1 MSCSGNVGLSLGY
14 PDVATSLSGLFGTFS
29 KLVICAM
36 MIRGRHRGMPYRLD
50 RAVVLS
56 GEREREEPKVEPPT
70 ARHMPLLGA
79 ALVETSQSGNHW

>member
-36 MIRGRHRGMPYRLD
+36 MIRGRHRGLPYALD
-50 RAVVLS
+50 RAVMLPDERALS
-56 GEREREEPKVEPPT
+56 ATAGEEAEGE
-70 ARHMPLLGA
+70 
-79 ALVETSQSGNHW
+79 

>member
-1 MSCSGNVGLSLGY
+1 
-14 PDVATSLSGLFGTFS
+14 
-29 KLVICAM
+29 